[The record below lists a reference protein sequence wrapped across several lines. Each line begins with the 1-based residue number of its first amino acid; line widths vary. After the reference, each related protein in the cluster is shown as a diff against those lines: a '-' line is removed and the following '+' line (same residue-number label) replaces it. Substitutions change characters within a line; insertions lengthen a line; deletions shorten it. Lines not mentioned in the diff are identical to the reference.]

1 MTAEHF
7 HKLGIGSESL
17 STARRIEFHQRSCN
31 SATRQLR
38 FSSFTVTRRLSVITL
53 PICACGISFDF
64 SSDKT
69 RSVFFGSQEIMTRD
83 CASLKS
89 NVAASVEAGVSP
101 AQPRFSKLISA
112 PNNRSGLKQHS
123 ASATASPPSLQSRAL
138 LLNGEFG
145 DRPNLFPEANLEKAR
160 PANVVAAAAGRGSAG
175 RTGARDSGYR
185 SNQDN
190 GVPLILKPLRRDV
203 FLVIDQTNHRYR
215 RGGIDHPGRALIV
228 KRDVASNYRRAEG
241 ATCLG
246 NSLNCLAQLPEIL
259 RLVRITEV
267 QIVRHRERSRAGTG
281 EISRRFR
288 DRNASALA
296 RIERAIQRVTI
307 GRRRQDFVRLSNIED
322 RGTRARFYH
331 CAGPNRVIV
340 LAINPVL
347 RRDRR
352 ITK

>member
-1 MTAEHF
+1 M
-7 HKLGIGSESL
+7 
-17 STARRIEFHQRSCN
+17 
-31 SATRQLR
+31 
-38 FSSFTVTRRLSVITL
+38 
-53 PICACGISFDF
+53 D
-64 SSDKT
+64 
-69 RSVFFGSQEIMTRD
+69 
-83 CASLKS
+83 
-89 NVAASVEAGVSP
+89 
-101 AQPRFSKLISA
+101 
-112 PNNRSGLKQHS
+112 
-123 ASATASPPSLQSRAL
+123 RAL
-138 LLNGEFG
+138 QLNVEFG

-160 PANVVAAAAGRGSAG
+160 PTQAIAAIVGRGWRDDLRVVRVFG
-175 RTGARDSGYR
+175 RGGARP
-185 SNQDN
+185 SNQNN

-203 FLVIDQTNHRYR
+203 FLVIDQTNHRHR

-228 KRDVASNYRRAEG
+228 KRDVASNYRRAER

-259 RLVRITEV
+259 RLVRVTEV

-288 DRNASALA
+288 DRNAPALP

-307 GRRRQDFVRLSNIED
+307 GRCRQDFVRLSNIED
-322 RGTRARFYH
+322 RGIRTRFYH

-347 RRDRR
+347 RRNRR